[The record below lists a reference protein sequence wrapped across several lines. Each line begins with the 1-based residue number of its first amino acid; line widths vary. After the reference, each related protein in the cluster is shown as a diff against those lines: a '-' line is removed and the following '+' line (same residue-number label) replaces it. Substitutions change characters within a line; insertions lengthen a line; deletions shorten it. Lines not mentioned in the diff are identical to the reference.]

1 MTKFLTR
8 REAADMLRMAP
19 GTLSNLAARGEG
31 PPFCKT
37 AARHGG
43 RALYRESDLV
53 KYLEQ
58 RTGPIARRTE
68 RRG

>member
-19 GTLSNLAARGEG
+19 GTLSNLATRGEG

-43 RALYRESDLV
+43 RTLYREADLV
-53 KYLEQ
+53 RYLE
-58 RTGPIARRTE
+58 RRAGPITRKQRL
-68 RRG
+68 G